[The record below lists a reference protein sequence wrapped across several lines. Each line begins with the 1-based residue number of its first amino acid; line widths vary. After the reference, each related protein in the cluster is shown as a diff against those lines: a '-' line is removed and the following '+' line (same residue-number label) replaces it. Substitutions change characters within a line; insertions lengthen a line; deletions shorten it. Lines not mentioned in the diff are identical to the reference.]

1 MLELLTTLCLSAF
14 SAGIFLRIKWNTML
28 PAVGIGM
35 LAESAA
41 FLLGRDAIPLWG
53 CFALGLLCTAVFMT
67 VRETRPFVDGFLAFC
82 IGGCQLGLWTTF
94 RSGFNAGAEGS
105 MVLFVYCL
113 FFALH
118 IPAVLL
124 NYKNYRLP
132 RGWQVKTGGMH
143 NMWVPILGAGMLILV
158 GMDTVFPADGIFQ
171 SVIRILLSTA
181 IFWLSLS
188 VMVLLVMWG
197 QKREQSTAEGA
208 YHSDVNALMNMVRSQ
223 RHDYNLHVQ
232 TVASL
237 IAQQKWDE
245 CRGYVNALV
254 QDTSQMNDV
263 LPVKDPAVAGLIHN
277 YRLLAE
283 QSGHT
288 LSLDIWNDM
297 SEVVTSAYETNKI
310 IGNLLQNALDELSH
324 HRQPGKIDLAVFKRW
339 EYCLVCVSNRVQN
352 AAAFSQRQEEIFHQG
367 FTTKQG
373 HDGVGLSSIRTI
385 ARQAGGDVT
394 VWLEG
399 DTVHFVASI
408 PMRLAMAQ

>member
-41 FLLGRDAIPLWG
+41 FLLGREAIPLWG

-158 GMDTVFPADGIFQ
+158 GMVTVFPADGIFQ

-197 QKREQSTAEGA
+197 QKRKQSTAEGA
-208 YHSDVNALMNMVRSQ
+208 YHSDMNTLMNMVRYQ

-288 LSLDIWNDM
+288 LSLDIRDDM
-297 SEVVTSAYETNKI
+297 SEVVTSTYETNKI
-310 IGNLLQNALDELSH
+310 IGNLLQNAPDELSH
-324 HRQPGKIDLAVFKRW
+324 HRQL
-339 EYCLVCVSNRVQN
+339 
-352 AAAFSQRQEEIFHQG
+352 
-367 FTTKQG
+367 
-373 HDGVGLSSIRTI
+373 
-385 ARQAGGDVT
+385 GGDVT

-399 DTVHFVASI
+399 DTVHFLASI

>member
-1 MLELLTTLCLSAF
+1 
-14 SAGIFLRIKWNTML
+14 
-28 PAVGIGM
+28 
-35 LAESAA
+35 
-41 FLLGRDAIPLWG
+41 
-53 CFALGLLCTAVFMT
+53 
-67 VRETRPFVDGFLAFC
+67 
-82 IGGCQLGLWTTF
+82 
-94 RSGFNAGAEGS
+94 
-105 MVLFVYCL
+105 
-113 FFALH
+113 
-118 IPAVLL
+118 
-124 NYKNYRLP
+124 
-132 RGWQVKTGGMH
+132 
-143 NMWVPILGAGMLILV
+143 MLILV
-158 GMDTVFPADGIFQ
+158 GMVTVFPADGIFQ
-171 SVIRILLSTA
+171 SVIRILLSAA

-197 QKREQSTAEGA
+197 QKQEQSTAEGA
-208 YHSDVNALMNMVRSQ
+208 YHSDMNALMNMVRSQ

-263 LPVKDPAVAGLIHN
+263 LPVKDSAVAGLIHN

-297 SEVVTSAYETNKI
+297 SEVVTSA
-310 IGNLLQNALDELSH
+310 
-324 HRQPGKIDLAVFKRW
+324 
-339 EYCLVCVSNRVQN
+339 
-352 AAAFSQRQEEIFHQG
+352 
-367 FTTKQG
+367 
-373 HDGVGLSSIRTI
+373 
-385 ARQAGGDVT
+385 DVT